1 MNFANFEK
9 AIQQANA
16 EINEVRQK
24 AEKNINEIDQVVPV
38 FLDEW
43 ATSII
48 DRSIKDHPEVVKEL
62 GIEKIGQLKKN
73 LTSVTASFQ
82 NSARERLAAI
92 IWIHQIELTQDE
104 LDANINLAND
114 LNKKAN
120 ESLDEVLRE
129 IIGQVGALFIE
140 YGVTKLSNEWQNR
153 SGRLRYSYGIPDHIG
168 FPAGIQ
174 LREMRLNYGKVIEDY
189 VKAFKALRK
198 AEKEKSV
205 AEAKNLWDQ
214 S

>member
-1 MNFANFEK
+1 MSFDNFEK
-9 AIQQANA
+9 EIQQANA

-24 AEKNINEIDQVVPV
+24 AENIINEIDQVVPA

-48 DRSIKDHPEVVKEL
+48 DRSIKDHPEAVKEL
-62 GIEKIGQLKKN
+62 GTEKIGQLKKN
-73 LTSVTASFQ
+73 LTSVTASFP
-82 NSARERLAAI
+82 NSAKERLAAI
-92 IWIHQIELTQDE
+92 KWIHKMELTKDE
-104 LDANINLAND
+104 IDTNIIKAYD

-120 ESLDEVLRE
+120 ESLDEVLRD
-129 IIGQVGALFIE
+129 IIGQVGALLME
-140 YGVTKLSNEWQNR
+140 YGLTKSGNEWRNR

-174 LREMRLNYGKVIEDY
+174 LREMRVNYGKVIEEY
-189 VKAFKALRK
+189 VKAFNALKK

-205 AEAKNLWDQ
+205 AEAKHLWDQ
-214 S
+214 A